1 MSALRPLR
9 GGCLCGRNRYI
20 IAMPEDGIQH
30 AQVLFSTERSHQ
42 EPLATPLAAYIR
54 VPLSWLHST
63 TFAFFDDETH
73 TMIRR
78 VYTHP
83 SQEHTKRNFCGFC
96 GTPLSYW
103 SEEPRSEA
111 DYINLTLGS
120 LLQEDLQDLED
131 LGLIPEENEGEG
143 DEQDKRKEK
152 EGSTRS
158 QGIVLR
164 QSFGVPWFDGMV
176 EGTRLGR
183 LRRTHGIKHSGDGA
197 VKVEWEIIE
206 QSDAPE
212 GRDDVDVESS
222 SGLPGKRKL
231 QDRED

>member
-1 MSALRPLR
+1 
-9 GGCLCGRNRYI
+9 
-20 IAMPEDGIQH
+20 
-30 AQVLFSTERSHQ
+30 
-42 EPLATPLAAYIR
+42 
-54 VPLSWLHST
+54 
-63 TFAFFDDETH
+63 
-73 TMIRR
+73 MIRR

-152 EGSTRS
+152 EGSTRN
-158 QGIVLR
+158 QGIALR

-212 GRDDVDVESS
+212 GGDGVDVESS

>member
-20 IAMPEDGIQH
+20 IALPEDGIKQ

-42 EPLATPLAAYIR
+42 GPLATPLAAYIR

-63 TFAFFDDETH
+63 TFAFFNDETH

-78 VYTHP
+78 VYTHH
-83 SQEHTKRNFCGFC
+83 SREHTKRNFCGFC

-120 LLQEDLQDLED
+120 LLREDLQDLED
-131 LGLIPEENEGEG
+131 LGLIPEDS
-143 DEQDKRKEK
+143 DESEADEK
-152 EGSTRS
+152 QLETRN
-158 QGIVLR
+158 QGTALR

-183 LRRTHGIKHSGDGA
+183 MRRTHGIKQSGDGT
-197 VKVEWEIIE
+197 VKIEWEIAE
-206 QSDAPE
+206 QIDGPE
-212 GRDDVDVESS
+212 AGDDVDMESASS
-222 SGLPGKRKL
+222 SSGKRKL

>member
-1 MSALRPLR
+1 MSTLRPLR

-20 IAMPEDGIQH
+20 IALPEDGINE
-30 AQVLFSTERSHQ
+30 AQVLFSTDRSHQ

-83 SQEHTKRNFCGFC
+83 SQDHTKRQFCGFC

-111 DYINLTLGS
+111 EYINLTLGS

-131 LGLIPEENEGEG
+131 LGLIPEEGES
-143 DEQDKRKEK
+143 EPEEMRAA
-152 EGSTRS
+152 SPNR
-158 QGIVLR
+158 GIALR
-164 QSFGVPWFDGMV
+164 HSFGVPWFDGMV
-176 EGTRLGR
+176 DGTRLGR
-183 LRRTHGIKHSGDGA
+183 MRRTHGIRRSGNGT

-206 QSDAPE
+206 ESDGLE
-212 GRDDVDVESS
+212 NNEVEMETGSAS
-222 SGLPGKRKL
+222 GKRKL
-231 QDRED
+231 QDREG